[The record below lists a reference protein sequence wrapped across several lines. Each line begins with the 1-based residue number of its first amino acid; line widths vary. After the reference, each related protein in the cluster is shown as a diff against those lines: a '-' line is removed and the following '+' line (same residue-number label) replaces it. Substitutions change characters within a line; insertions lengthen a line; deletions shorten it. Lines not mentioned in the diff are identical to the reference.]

1 MTGRPFSAIRRPVE
15 NEPSKACSACGPWWR
30 LPLLLG
36 LVLAAIVWSRVRG
49 LREGSPEKNTDLPA
63 PVANGVP
70 QEKVKLAIDFGGGRQ
85 KNFDA
90 VAWRG
95 GMTVADAMNAS
106 SEVKITQKGSGQSAF
121 VTSIDGVENQGA
133 DGQNWTYSVN
143 GQVADRSYAVFE
155 LKPGDRVL
163 WTFGARQ

>member
-1 MTGRPFSAIRRPVE
+1 M
-15 NEPSKACSACGPWWR
+15 
-30 LPLLLG
+30 LG
-36 LVLAAIVWSRVRG
+36 LVLAAIVWSRIRSP
-49 LREGSPEKNTDLPA
+49 REETPDKNTDPPA
-63 PVANGVP
+63 PAANGVP

-95 GMTVADAMNAS
+95 GMTVADAMKAS
-106 SEVKITQKGSGQSAF
+106 SGVAIAQKGSGQSAF

-143 GQVADRSYAVFE
+143 GQIADRSYAVYE

>member
-1 MTGRPFSAIRRPVE
+1 
-15 NEPSKACSACGPWWR
+15 
-30 LPLLLG
+30 LG
-36 LVLAAIVWSRVRG
+36 LVLAAIVWSRVHG
-49 LREGSPEKNTDLPA
+49 LREESPEKNIDRPA
-63 PVANGVP
+63 PIANGVP
-70 QEKVKLAIDFGGGRQ
+70 QETVKLAIDFGGGRQ

-90 VAWRG
+90 VAWHG

-106 SEVKITQKGSGQSAF
+106 SGVKVIHKGSGQSAF

-143 GQVADRSYAVFE
+143 GQIADRSYAVYE

>member
-1 MTGRPFSAIRRPVE
+1 
-15 NEPSKACSACGPWWR
+15 
-30 LPLLLG
+30 LG
-36 LVLAAIVWSRVRG
+36 LVLAAIVWSRVRSP
-49 LREGSPEKNTDLPA
+49 REETPGKNTDLPA

-70 QEKVKLAIDFGGGRQ
+70 RDTLKLSIDFGAARR

-90 VAWRG
+90 VAWHG
-95 GMTVADAMNAS
+95 GMTVADAMKAS
-106 SEVKITQKGSGQSAF
+106 SGVTIAQKGAGQSAF

-143 GQVADRSYAVFE
+143 GQIADRSYAVYE